1 MQNKSRIE
9 FKKLMKKD
17 ELKPREALD
26 FLKSISEQ
34 YIEDRGKLLA
44 DQKLVDAK
52 ATHNELSEIYQMVAN
67 KIKNDEIKKSL
78 IYFANLWLR
87 SGETEI
93 FIEPSLPKQVH
104 ETTKKPPEP
113 VFSIEEP
120 KIGLGTPIEMPQ
132 IEINEN
138 LTGTADISMISMS
151 EREDEW

>member
-1 MQNKSRIE
+1 MQKKSRTE
-9 FKKLMKKD
+9 LKKLMKKD
-17 ELKPREALD
+17 EIETKEALD
-26 FLKSISEQ
+26 YLKNISEQ

-44 DQKLVDAK
+44 DLKLVEAK
-52 ATHNELSEIYQMVAN
+52 AIHDELGNIYLMVAN

-104 ETTKKPPEP
+104 ETTKKHPEA
-113 VFSIEEP
+113 VFSIEEL
-120 KIGLGTPIEMPQ
+120 KIGLGAPIEMPQ

-138 LTGTADISMISMS
+138 LKGTADRSIISMS

>member
-1 MQNKSRIE
+1 MQNKSRTE
-9 FKKLMKKD
+9 LKKLMKKD
-17 ELKPREALD
+17 EIETKEALD
-26 FLKSISEQ
+26 YLKNISEQ

-44 DQKLVDAK
+44 DLKLVEAK
-52 ATHNELSEIYQMVAN
+52 AIHDELGNIYLMVAN

-87 SGETEI
+87 SGETEM

-104 ETTKKPPEP
+104 KTTKKPPEP
-113 VFSIEEP
+113 VFSIEEL
-120 KIGLGTPIEMPQ
+120 KIGLGAPIEMPQ

-138 LTGTADISMISMS
+138 LKGTADRSIISMS